1 MSEETIVADVVL
13 LGHIAQDII
22 VIKGTSRFEIG
33 GAVYYGG
40 IAASHMGLKVL
51 VITRLRTEDFH
62 ILSDFDKYG
71 VKYIAFPSEETTGIK
86 NVYTSENMEYRECFP
101 TSGFAGAFKQEDMPN
116 IETKFFVI
124 CPLLV
129 GEVDLSLL
137 DYLSKKYPKKICMD
151 IQGFV
156 RAFDKEKIYF
166 CNLTEDVQKQ
176 ILSKVNML
184 KVDHAEAEALTK
196 TKDIEIAAKRLLKM
210 GPKEVLLSHE
220 EGLSVYTN
228 NGSYFYAWK
237 YTQLAGRTGR
247 GDTAFIAYV
256 SSRIN
261 KSPKDALKFAV
272 ALTSLKLEKPG
283 PFILPIDLVE
293 DLIKKGF

>member
-1 MSEETIVADVVL
+1 
-13 LGHIAQDII
+13 
-22 VIKGTSRFEIG
+22 
-33 GAVYYGG
+33 
-40 IAASHMGLKVL
+40 
-51 VITRLRTEDFH
+51 
-62 ILSDFDKYG
+62 
-71 VKYIAFPSEETTGIK
+71 
-86 NVYTSENMEYRECFP
+86 
-101 TSGFAGAFKQEDMPN
+101 
-116 IETKFFVI
+116 
-124 CPLLV
+124 
-129 GEVDLSLL
+129 
-137 DYLSKKYPKKICMD
+137 
-151 IQGFV
+151 
-156 RAFDKEKIYF
+156 
-166 CNLTEDVQKQ
+166 
-176 ILSKVNML
+176 ML